1 MRIVRFALP
10 FMLVMMF
17 ALAVTACAQQPTVS
31 TTTGSSSSSPT
42 ATTSSPTATT
52 SSNALIHT
60 GTATVKGTS
69 ETILTN
75 AQGLTLYYR
84 TTDNPPSKVCSGACA
99 GAWPPI
105 LFTGSGSPTSSTQLS
120 GKLTAVTDA
129 NGNQV
134 EYNGHPLYTFASDS
148 APGQTNGE
156 GVGGIWFVVTPGL
169 K

>member
-1 MRIVRFALP
+1 MKMLKFALP
-10 FMLVMMF
+10 LMLVLLF

-31 TTTGSSSSSPT
+31 TTTASGSTPT
-42 ATTSSPTATT
+42 ATATT

-60 GTATVKGTS
+60 ATATVKGTS

-84 TTDNPPSKVCSGACA
+84 TTDKPPSTVCSGACA
-99 GAWPPI
+99 GAWPPV

-120 GKLTAVTDA
+120 GKLTVVTDA

-156 GVGGIWFVVTPGL
+156 GVGGIWFVATPGL

>member
-1 MRIVRFALP
+1 MRIVKFVLP
-10 FMLVMMF
+10 LMLVMMF
-17 ALAVTACAQQPTVS
+17 ALAVTACAQQPTLS
-31 TTTGSSSSSPT
+31 TTTGSSSSPT
-42 ATTSSPTATT
+42 ATSSSPTATS

-60 GTATVKGTS
+60 ATATVKGTS

-84 TTDNPPSKVCSGACA
+84 TTDNPPSKVCSGTCA

-129 NGNQV
+129 NGSQV

-169 K
+169 Q

>member
-1 MRIVRFALP
+1 MKMLKIAVPLL
-10 FMLVMMF
+10 LVMMF

-31 TTTGSSSSSPT
+31 TTTGSGSTPT
-42 ATTSSPTATT
+42 ATTSS

-60 GTATVKGTS
+60 ATATVKGTS

-84 TTDNPPSKVCSGACA
+84 TTDKPPSKVCSGACA

-148 APGQTNGE
+148 GPGQTNGE